1 MPAPD
6 GAAAARI
13 RPLEDA
19 DLPAVA
25 ALWNASVGPRYPM
38 SPALLRDVVVD
49 NPSARRGDALLAV
62 DAGDAVRGFAYAT
75 FQRLPDPALAG
86 YHDRGHLQAVVVD
99 PGWRRRGLGS
109 RLAGALAGDAAR
121 GGRTTIEAGGGF
133 FYLWPEVPTDLPD
146 AGPFLEALGFEF
158 DGGELHDL
166 RGDVTGIALAERD
179 RVALARAG
187 LTAGHLDGR
196 ERDDLLRYL
205 LAEFGPE
212 WWHDLRWAMD
222 AGMPPQRIVVL
233 RTADGEIVGHARIH
247 VDGDRPIGPPLFWRG
262 DRAGVGGLGPIGISA
277 RLRGHGIGRALLVTA
292 LHDLATQSSTDVVID
307 ATTLLGF
314 YGPLGFRPWMTF
326 RSASAPT
333 ERLLRA
339 AAAASGEP
347 S

>member
-1 MPAPD
+1 
-6 GAAAARI
+6 
-13 RPLEDA
+13 
-19 DLPAVA
+19 
-25 ALWNASVGPRYPM
+25 
-38 SPALLRDVVVD
+38 
-49 NPSARRGDALLAV
+49 
-62 DAGDAVRGFAYAT
+62 
-75 FQRLPDPALAG
+75 
-86 YHDRGHLQAVVVD
+86 
-99 PGWRRRGLGS
+99 
-109 RLAGALAGDAAR
+109 
-121 GGRTTIEAGGGF
+121 
-133 FYLWPEVPTDLPD
+133 
-146 AGPFLEALGFEF
+146 
-158 DGGELHDL
+158 
-166 RGDVTGIALAERD
+166 
-179 RVALARAG
+179 
-187 LTAGHLDGR
+187 
-196 ERDDLLRYL
+196 
-205 LAEFGPE
+205 
-212 WWHDLRWAMD
+212 
-222 AGMPPQRIVVL
+222 MPPQRIVVL